1 MAVDQ
6 LPARLREFANY
17 LNGLLARLDQ
27 GAGWCAVFWQRDP
40 EGMRACLDGREV
52 PPWDVVEA
60 LLHDLAAEYGPEVAA
75 PEEER
80 ARPLHA
86 AALTAYDARP
96 GGRDALGNRLDVMLR
111 EQRYA
116 AERVAELG
124 RLLPTAASQ
133 EDADAIRLDLAWARD
148 DHDRATARCAELR
161 SRMAELDRRSV
172 GGGHVRGAQLIR
184 PRSAGERQGH
194 GPVLR
199 TEAGPYGSPGA
210 HPSGDDAGVATPD
223 PGTPSVPGN
232 FAAPAPV
239 ANDPTTPTPTAPT
252 QPTPFA
258 HEPRHPTAYDPAQ
271 AYEGSEPAAFD
282 PGRVREPRRPTAHD
296 PAQAY
301 DGSQAAAFDPGRVR
315 EPRRPTVHDPAQ
327 AYDDSEPAAFD
338 PGRVRELRQP
348 TADNPAQAYEGS
360 QAAAFDPALAR
371 ETPHPTAFDS
381 APAPARRTPR
391 PSAFDSAPAPARGTP
406 SPSAFDP
413 TPTPTSGTPSPSAFD
428 PTPTPEPPQPPASD
442 PAPASTP
449 ESPRPAPKQRKRRR
463 GSARFAGMVE
473 EEAAPTV
480 VPPGAVP
487 VLPAPDPT
495 TGRTLRGARFA
506 GAAEETGGRPEP
518 EVEVVDAVARRDV
531 AGMVE
536 TLVRLRGEGR
546 TGEAH
551 VLLVEAA
558 YWPAARFP
566 LLAAEMERAGLG
578 ADWATLLWEAAS
590 LPAEQLVAAADAL
603 VAAGRDADGE
613 QILRQGVGRPAGE
626 IGRAVLGLAREGR
639 RREVRALLDAYV
651 RVRTPEEAARSA
663 EPDPQTLAP
672 LLLEAAQGVSAERHW
687 DLVHAL
693 RVAGLTT

>member
-1 MAVDQ
+1 MAVEQ
-6 LPARLREFANY
+6 LPARVREFANY
-17 LNGLLARLDQ
+17 LNSLLARLDQ

-40 EGMRACLDGREV
+40 EGMRACLDGLEV

-60 LLHDLAAEYGPEVAA
+60 LLQDLAAEYGPEVAA
-75 PEEER
+75 PEKER

-86 AALTAYDARP
+86 AALNAYDARP
-96 GGRDALGNRLDVMLR
+96 GGRDAVGDRLDVMLR

-124 RLLPTAASQ
+124 RLLPTAATQ

-161 SRMAELDRRSV
+161 ARMADLDRRSV

-184 PRSAGERQGH
+184 PRSAGERRGH

-199 TEAGPYGSPGA
+199 TEAGSYGPQGA
-210 HPSGDDAGVATPD
+210 HPSGDDTGVATPGQ
-223 PGTPSVPGN
+223 GTPSAPGN
-232 FAAPAPV
+232 LAAPAPGT
-239 ANDPTTPTPTAPT
+239 NDSTTPTAPT
-252 QPTPFA
+252 QPTAFA
-258 HEPRHPTAYDPAQ
+258 QEPRHRMAYDPAQ
-271 AYEGSEPAAFD
+271 AYEGPHAAAFD
-282 PGRVREPRRPTAHD
+282 PALDREGSQSAVFDSGPVREPRQPTAYDSAQAHEGPQAAAFDSALAREGSRPTVFDSGLVREPRQPTAHD

-301 DGSQAAAFDPGRVR
+301 EGSQ
-315 EPRRPTVHDPAQ
+315 
-327 AYDDSEPAAFD
+327 PAAFD
-338 PGRVRELRQP
+338 PGRVPEPRHP
-348 TADNPAQAYEGS
+348 TAYDLAQAHEGS
-360 QAAAFDPALAR
+360 QAAAYDPVLAR
-371 ETPHPTAFDS
+371 ETPHPTAYDS
-381 APAPARRTPR
+381 APAPTRPTPH
-391 PSAFDSAPAPARGTP
+391 PA
-406 SPSAFDP
+406 AFDP
-413 TPTPTSGTPSPSAFD
+413 TPTPTS
-428 PTPTPEPPQPPASD
+428 EPPQPPASA
-442 PAPASTP
+442 PAPD
-449 ESPRPAPKQRKRRR
+449 SPRPTPKQRKRRR
-463 GSARFAGMVE
+463 GGARFAGMVE

-487 VLPAPDPT
+487 VLPAPAPT

-506 GAAEETGGRPEP
+506 GVAEEPDGRAEP
-518 EVEVVDAVARRDV
+518 EGEVVDSAARRDV

-536 TLVRLRGEGR
+536 TLVRLRSEGR

-603 VAAGRDADGE
+603 VAAGRDIDGE

-626 IGRAVLGLAREGR
+626 IGRAVLALAREGR

-663 EPDPQTLAP
+663 GPDPQTLVP